1 MISYWEKFSIK
12 FDLFDI
18 KFNWSKRL
26 IDSINW
32 VLVTRDWY
40 YFLFFFIYISFN
52 SSDFWL
58 IIWISEMKKK
68 KNVIKYYNIKNS
80 NYI

>member
-18 KFNWSKRL
+18 KFNRSKRL